1 MTRTSPGCFITL
13 EGGEGVGKTTN
24 REFITRQLDAAG
36 IPWLATREPGGTP
49 LAENIRSLL
58 LAKGQE
64 APHELTELLL
74 MFAARA
80 QHLDEVIKPTLA
92 KGVWVVCDRFTD
104 ATYAYQGGGRGQSEA
119 TIHQLEK
126 LVQGDLEPDL
136 TFLLDMPVAAAAER
150 VTRRGE
156 QKDRFEQEQQAFFQ
170 RVRDS
175 YLNQALKNPLRFR
188 VIDANQPLAAVQQ
201 DLQEALRPTL
211 LAWKSRQ
218 EDDQQ

>member
-1 MTRTSPGCFITL
+1 
-13 EGGEGVGKTTN
+13 
-24 REFITRQLDAAG
+24 
-36 IPWLATREPGGTP
+36 
-49 LAENIRSLL
+49 
-58 LAKGQE
+58 
-64 APHELTELLL
+64 
-74 MFAARA
+74 
-80 QHLDEVIKPTLA
+80 VIKPTLA

-218 EDDQQ
+218 EEDQQ

>member
-1 MTRTSPGCFITL
+1 MSQTLPGCFITL

-24 REFITRQLDAAG
+24 LEFITQQLEAAG
-36 IPWLATREPGGTP
+36 IAWLATREPGGTP
-49 LAENIRSLL
+49 LAESIRGLL
-58 LAKGQE
+58 LAEGQE
-64 APHELTELLL
+64 TPHELTELLL

-80 QHLDEVIKPTLA
+80 QHLEEVIKPALA
-92 KGVWVVCDRFTD
+92 KGFWVVCDRFTD
-104 ATYAYQGGGRGQSEA
+104 ATYAYQGGGRGQSES
-119 TIHQLEK
+119 TIRQLEK

-150 VTRRGE
+150 VTSRGQ

-188 VIDANQPLAAVQQ
+188 VIDANQPLEKVQQ
-201 DLQEALRPTL
+201 DLHEALLPTL
-211 LAWKSRQ
+211 LAWKGQQ
-218 EDDQQ
+218 EDADQ